1 MFRLRRVPLLSH
13 RAVLCQAYHP
23 RCLNTHSSMTSL
35 GPDWK
40 RIIPT
45 DATIPPYSV
54 FTKPVEKSP
63 RDEREYR
70 IIQLENGLKA
80 TLIHDIETDKA
91 AASLDVAVGHL
102 HDPVCLFEYVF
113 RTSCLTGSTIAR
125 RAWSCSFLRASFV
138 YGTDAPSSARIFC
151 C

>member
-1 MFRLRRVPLLSH
+1 
-13 RAVLCQAYHP
+13 
-23 RCLNTHSSMTSL
+23 MTSL

-40 RIIPT
+40 HIIPT

-70 IIQLENGLKA
+70 IIQLENGLKV

-102 HDPVCLFEYVF
+102 HDPVCLLGYVF
-113 RTSCLTGSTIAR
+113 RTSYLTGSIIAR
-125 RAWSCSFLRASFV
+125 HARPCSFLRASFV
-138 YGTDAPSSARIFC
+138 YGTDAHSSTRIFC

>member
-1 MFRLRRVPLLSH
+1 
-13 RAVLCQAYHP
+13 
-23 RCLNTHSSMTSL
+23 MTSL

-54 FTKPVEKSP
+54 FTKPIEKSP
-63 RDEREYR
+63 RDKREYR

-91 AASLDVAVGHL
+91 AASLDVTVGHL
-102 HDPVCLFEYVF
+102 HDPVCLLGYVF
-113 RTSCLTGSTIAR
+113 RTSYLTDLPIAR
-125 RAWSCSFLRASFV
+125 HAWSCSFLRASFV
-138 YGTDAPSSARIFC
+138 YGTDAHLSTRTCVAELSRVLSNFLVRMNTRKC
-151 C
+151 V